1 MLKTNK
7 KSKLLILGTVLL
19 IVFVA
24 EVLVMGI
31 LFLFKIESPLIE
43 SIVDGV
49 LLALICAP
57 FIYYYLIKDISTKN
71 ENLKHSLK
79 RQRRAEDALISS
91 QAELH
96 HLSEKL
102 IQSEEEH
109 RKAVAFELHDS
120 IGQSIFAIKL
130 GIENLLQEYSSRLT
144 RPIQNIL
151 LDQLLKLQDA
161 CDEVRNISMSLRPS
175 MLDDLGLLAT
185 IKWLT
190 REFRN
195 LYPDISFEVELEVEE
210 EDLPVNLKI
219 VIFRII
225 QESLNNMGKH
235 SKAEKVTVR
244 LWLHEDKIR
253 LSIIDNGQGFERRGS
268 YTGEGIGL
276 GSMEERVNLSKGKF
290 LMVSKPN
297 QGTKVCAQWDYLSPS
312 ASAE

>member
-1 MLKTNK
+1 MLKNSN
-7 KSKLLILGTVLL
+7 KSKTIILGTVLL
-19 IVFVA
+19 IVFIA

-31 LFLFKIESPLIE
+31 LHLLKVESAFHESLI
-43 SIVDGV
+43 DGV
-49 LLALICAP
+49 LLAFLSAP

-71 ENLKHSLK
+71 TNLKRSLK

-130 GIENLLQEYSSRLT
+130 GIENLLQEYSSSLA
-144 RPIQNIL
+144 RPIQNVL
-151 LDQLLKLQDA
+151 LDQLVKLQNA
-161 CDEVRNISMSLRPS
+161 CEEVRNISMNLRPS

-195 LYPDISFEVELEVEE
+195 LYPDISFEVEIEVEE
-210 EDLPVNLKI
+210 EALPIDLKI

-235 SKAEKVTVR
+235 SKANKVSVK
-244 LWLHEDKIR
+244 LWLEDGKIH
-253 LSIIDNGQGFERRGS
+253 LTIIDDGQGFELRGS
-268 YTGEGIGL
+268 FNGEGIGL
-276 GSMEERVNLSKGKF
+276 SSMKERVKLSKGQF
-290 LMVSKPN
+290 SLISRPN
-297 QGTKVCAQWDYLSPS
+297 QGTKVCAQWRIDPS
-312 ASAE
+312 NNPQ